1 MINHHK
7 LVENNYEKEIYL
19 FLDFNYEFG
28 IDFKVINKK
37 VEAFND
43 QIIKYIKEKEIDF
56 TKGKVFIVVGGVILG
71 TLFFNNNKITSI
83 PEPVTQNYEIVEKIN
98 VPNEFPETTE
108 ETKEKVEQKSE
119 VVQNKPE
126 KISEVIQNK
135 PEKKITKV
143 QEKQNTS
150 QKSKI
155 IEKTE
160 IAKQTETKPKV
171 VEKTETKPIVYEKQ
185 ITLHRSNGQV
195 INLELE
201 SYIIGVVGAEMPAS
215 FNVEALK
222 AQSVLART
230 YALKKIDRKEKLSDT
245 TSHQV
250 YKDNN
255 QLKSMW
261 GSDFDKYYNKIKQ
274 AVASTTGEYLTYNGD
289 YIEAIYHSTSN
300 GKTEDS
306 LAVWG
311 NSYPYLK
318 SVDSHW
324 DLEASSYSR
333 RITKDFDNLRTIT
346 GIDFNEN
353 TNIKILSKTN
363 GNRIDKI
370 KIDDTIF
377 SGIELRTLLGL
388 RSADFDIIF
397 ENGKVIFITRG
408 YGHGVGMSQYGA
420 NGMAKEGSNYINILK
435 HYYPGTT
442 IKK

>member
-1 MINHHK
+1 MINHHR
-7 LVENNYEKEIYL
+7 LVENKFEKEIYL
-19 FLDFNYEFG
+19 FFDFNYEFA

-37 VEAFND
+37 VESFND

-71 TLFFNNNKITSI
+71 TLFFNNNQITSVPKPI
-83 PEPVTQNYEIVEKIN
+83 TQNYEIVEKIN
-98 VPNEFPETTE
+98 IPNELPKIKKE
-108 ETKEKVEQKSE
+108 EIKEKVEKTE
-119 VVQNKPE
+119 EIVQNKPKKAE
-126 KISEVIQNK
+126 EIVQNK
-135 PEKKITKV
+135 PQKKITKV
-143 QEKQNTS
+143 QESQHTS
-150 QKSKI
+150 PKPKVV
-155 IEKTE
+155 EKM
-160 IAKQTETKPKV
+160 ETQPKV

-230 YALKKIDRKEKLSDT
+230 YALKKMDRKEKLSDT

-261 GSDFDKYYNKIKQ
+261 GNDFDKYYNKIKQ
-274 AVASTTGEYLTYNGD
+274 AVTSTNGEYLTYNGD

-333 RITKDFDNLRTIT
+333 KITKDFDNLRIIT

-353 TNIKILSKTN
+353 TDIKILSRTN
-363 GNRIDKI
+363 GNRINKI
-370 KIDDTIF
+370 KINDTVF
-377 SGIELRTLLGL
+377 TGIELRTLLGL
-388 RSADFDIIF
+388 RSADFDIVF
-397 ENGKVIFITRG
+397 ENGEVTFITRG

-420 NGMAKEGSNYINILK
+420 NGMAKEGYNYTDILK
-435 HYYPGTT
+435 HYYPGTI